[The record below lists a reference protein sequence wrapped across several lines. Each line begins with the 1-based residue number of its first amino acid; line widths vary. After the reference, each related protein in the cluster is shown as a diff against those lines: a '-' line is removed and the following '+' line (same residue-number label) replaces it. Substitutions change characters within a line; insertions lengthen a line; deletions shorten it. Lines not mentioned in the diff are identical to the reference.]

1 MTENNEQLETR
12 PRVEQ
17 ALVGQT
23 PAARVATPQP
33 VLQSSDEVAGI
44 IEALCKAQSAFGVV
58 AKDREANIA
67 STRGSYKYGYAT
79 LSSVIAAVRPA
90 LNAQGIVLV
99 QSANVIN
106 TERAVLLQVDTRFI
120 HTTGQWLGSVLR
132 LPLTD
137 ATPQGMG
144 SLLSYLRRYGLS
156 ALAGVSASEE
166 DDDGQAA
173 QPTTTP
179 VRPKPDR
186 RTEPRPTPP
195 TTGTDQSLA
204 ERQAQ
209 QEAPAAAQEPRPA
222 AKAAAPKAQAPAAP
236 KAPAV
241 PLAGPGTITN
251 RDRALLFKTAKT
263 YAWTEQDVKA
273 LIKQRFGHDS
283 TSQLSPE
290 QLSTVLA
297 SIETPEDHGITFED
311 RDGVKTVV
319 VA

>member
-1 MTENNEQLETR
+1 
-12 PRVEQ
+12 
-17 ALVGQT
+17 
-23 PAARVATPQP
+23 
-33 VLQSSDEVAGI
+33 
-44 IEALCKAQSAFGVV
+44 
-58 AKDREANIA
+58 
-67 STRGSYKYGYAT
+67 
-79 LSSVIAAVRPA
+79 
-90 LNAQGIVLV
+90 
-99 QSANVIN
+99 
-106 TERAVLLQVDTRFI
+106 
-120 HTTGQWLGSVLR
+120 VLR

-173 QPTTTP
+173 QPTTPP

-186 RTEPRPTPP
+186 RDAPRQPLTPP
-195 TTGTDQSLA
+195 APATVTGTGSTDSTVA
-204 ERQAQ
+204 
-209 QEAPAAAQEPRPA
+209 APVAAQEPRQA

-290 QLSTVLA
+290 QLATVLA